1 MVALLLS
8 LLVQSVFADNA
19 TSCSISKISTNQVH
33 KNPRPV
39 EYRGKSE
46 APEGMSDSEWA
57 DRVELAAL
65 ARVLYVYGFGS
76 DLAAQCVMAR
86 LRDQDQPDTMLMN
99 EWGLF
104 YEETTASS
112 LFGESLPASPF
123 T

>member
-65 ARVLYVYGFGS
+65 AC
-76 DLAAQCVMAR
+76 QCRMCMGLVR
-86 LRDQDQPDTMLMN
+86 TLLPSVSWRDC
-99 EWGLF
+99 
-104 YEETTASS
+104 AIRI
-112 LFGESLPASPF
+112 SP
-123 T
+123 TQCS